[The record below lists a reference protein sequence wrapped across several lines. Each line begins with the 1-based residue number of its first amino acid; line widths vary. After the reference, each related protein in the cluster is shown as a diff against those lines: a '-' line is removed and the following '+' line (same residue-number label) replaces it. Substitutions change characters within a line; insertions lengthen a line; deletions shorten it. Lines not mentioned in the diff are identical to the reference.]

1 MNLST
6 SQRDAPSTSFD
17 VADLTALFSR
27 PQADTS
33 YNTLF
38 SRCVLD
44 FRHLH
49 CEQKFSLVRA
59 EDGTSRGV
67 PVAFLED
74 FNDVTLSLQDLNDER
89 HETAHS
95 ESEGFLCITLEAPNT
110 VSSYP

>member
-49 CEQKFSLVRA
+49 CEQKFSLMRA
-59 EDGTSRGV
+59 EDGTFTG
-67 PVAFLED
+67 AFSIPGRFQRCHLII
-74 FNDVTLSLQDLNDER
+74 
-89 HETAHS
+89 A
-95 ESEGFLCITLEAPNT
+95 GFE
-110 VSSYP
+110 